1 MDAGWYV
8 TNNCWYGT
16 GTWEIDTTR
25 FPNGLRAISDHAH
38 ANGMDIILWFE
49 PERVTSGTWLTDN
62 HPEWVLGGSGGGL
75 LDLGNLTA
83 WDWLVNHVDD
93 LIVSE
98 GVDLYRQDFN
108 MDPLG
113 YWRGADAEDRQGMT
127 ENNHVV
133 GYLAY
138 WDELRN
144 RHPDMLIDT
153 CASGGR
159 RNDLETLRRSVP
171 LLRSDYI
178 FEPVGQQ
185 CHTYG
190 IAFWVPYYGSG
201 QRDLNTYSF
210 RSCMLPYNTA
220 CWDMRDSG
228 LDYDF
233 LREKTTEWRS
243 INHYYLGDYYPLTD
257 YSLSNSDWMAWQFN
271 RPDLEEGMVQAFR
284 REDSTTTTMTFQLK
298 GLDAYSWYTIQNLDI
313 SGTTWKFGTDLMLNG
328 LQVNIPSQPGAVVIT
343 YKKVN

>member
-1 MDAGWYV
+1 
-8 TNNCWYGT
+8 
-16 GTWEIDTTR
+16 
-25 FPNGLRAISDHAH
+25 
-38 ANGMDIILWFE
+38 
-49 PERVTSGTWLTDN
+49 
-62 HPEWVLGGSGGGL
+62 
-75 LDLGNLTA
+75 
-83 WDWLVNHVDD
+83 
-93 LIVSE
+93 
-98 GVDLYRQDFN
+98 
-108 MDPLG
+108 
-113 YWRGADAEDRQGMT
+113 
-127 ENNHVV
+127 VV

-243 INHYYLGDYYPLTD
+243 INHYYLGDYYKLTD